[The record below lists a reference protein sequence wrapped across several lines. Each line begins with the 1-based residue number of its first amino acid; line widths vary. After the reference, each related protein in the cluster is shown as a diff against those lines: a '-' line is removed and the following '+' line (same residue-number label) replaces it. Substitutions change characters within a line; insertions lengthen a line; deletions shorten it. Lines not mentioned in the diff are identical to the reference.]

1 MSIILASVDYV
12 LVLAF
17 HHLIVSGVNWP
28 GCPGLEQ
35 ASQEASRAVC
45 PGLKQA
51 SWEKG
56 RAGGWGWGSGRADP
70 WRVYV
75 EVQTG
80 GEMVLQQSTGQSPH
94 LLGSVGGPSWCGG
107 WVGVSPVSLV
117 RAALLGGRQGCGVW
131 RAAM

>member
-1 MSIILASVDYV
+1 MVSIILASVDYV

-56 RAGGWGWGSGRADP
+56 RAVGWGWGRGWLKNQKSSTDRAM
-70 WRVYV
+70 W
-75 EVQTG
+75 EIAWN
-80 GEMVLQQSTGQSPH
+80 SKNK
-94 LLGSVGGPSWCGG
+94 
-107 WVGVSPVSLV
+107 
-117 RAALLGGRQGCGVW
+117 
-131 RAAM
+131 